1 MTRRF
6 DLLRYLVAFV
16 VAVIAGCALAAPFQ
30 PNANASNTATNTAN
44 ASPNVSVSVPGGSA
58 ARATEPPV
66 ASDGQNTPTAS
77 QPAA

>member
-6 DLLRYLVAFV
+6 DLLRYAAAFI
-16 VAVIAGCALAAPFQ
+16 VAVIAGCALATPFQ
-30 PNANASNTATNTAN
+30 PNANASNSATNTAT

-58 ARATEPPV
+58 AGTTKPAVAGDKQTTPP
-66 ASDGQNTPTAS
+66 AS